1 MKLEIKEIWK
11 DIPEHEGEYQVSNLG
26 RVRSIERY
34 VTHNYGGL
42 KLVPFKYMKL
52 SKSNN
57 GYYGLSLK
65 RKRKSI
71 HRLVAIAFIE
81 NKNNLPCINHIDG
94 DKSNNNF
101 FNLEWVNHSQNL
113 KHAFEN
119 NLRSNKGIKHPQS
132 KLTEVQ
138 IKEIR
143 NLYNKGIQH
152 KIISDMFS
160 ISKSY
165 VGTIGR
171 KITWKH
177 V

>member
-1 MKLEIKEIWK
+1 MKEIWK
-11 DIPEHEGEYQVSNLG
+11 DIPGYENEYQVSNLG
-26 RVRSIERY
+26 RVKSLERY
-34 VTHNYGGL
+34 VNHNYGGL
-42 KLVPFKYMKL
+42 KLVYEKYMKL

-71 HRLVAIAFIE
+71 HRLVAITFIE

-94 DKSNNNF
+94 DKSNNCVS
-101 FNLEWVNHSQNL
+101 NLEWVNYSQNL
-113 KHAFEN
+113 KHAFDN
-119 NLRSNKGIKHPQS
+119 NLRSSKGTKHPQC
-132 KLTEVQ
+132 KLTEKEVKQ
-138 IKEIR
+138 IRE
-143 NLYNKGIQH
+143 LYNKGLDH
-152 KIISDMFS
+152 KTIADMFS